1 MGKNGKGALYDCY
14 SKEFDVE
21 YLNEKKLNGK
31 IFDDDNDDDDNIVCE
46 LKEGKGLMKMYYNI
60 DNIFKREGQFL
71 NGELN
76 GKVREFSN
84 KGQLIFEGEFQM
96 EF

>member
-46 LKEGKGLMKMYYNI
+46 LKEGKGSMKM
-60 DNIFKREGQFL
+60 
-71 NGELN
+71 
-76 GKVREFSN
+76 
-84 KGQLIFEGEFQM
+84 
-96 EF
+96 